1 MFEWSERQLQN
12 NAKKKSAAKTSK
24 SVVWLLLAMILV
36 IVGGMIAIIS
46 VLATPVT
53 PVATMESEAPF
64 TMPTM
69 PPTEPT
75 TEPTSPVSYPVE
87 EGVLP
92 STQGIDSA
100 YAILIDPENDLILA
114 EKSAGEKMYPASMT
128 KLMTLIVA
136 IENIEDLD
144 ATFTMTQEIIDP
156 LIAAEASRAG
166 FLDGEKCTFKDL
178 LYGAALPSGAD
189 ATTAL
194 AIEVAGSEEAFVELM
209 NAKVEELGLVNTHF
223 TNASGLHDLEH
234 YSTATDIALILEY
247 CLMNDRC
254 REIIST
260 YVHTTRAT
268 EQNPNGISM
277 NNTMFNRMYGTEVE
291 GITITGGK
299 TGFTDEAGQCLAS
312 YGVTPDGKTYI
323 AVTAG
328 GTSKWHPVY
337 DAFKLYGVVTGTYS
351 MDEE

>member
-1 MFEWSERQLQN
+1 MQKETN
-12 NAKKKSAAKTSK
+12 KKPAAKNSQG
-24 SVVWLLLAMILV
+24 VIWLLLVMIVV
-36 IVGGMIAIIS
+36 ILGGMIAIIA
-46 VLATPVT
+46 VLSTPVT
-53 PVATMESEAPF
+53 PVATLESEAAF
-64 TMPTM
+64 TMPTL

-75 TEPTSPVSYPVE
+75 TEPTSPVQYPSE
-87 EGVLP
+87 NGVLP
-92 STQGIDSA
+92 STEGIDSA
-100 YAILIDPENDLILA
+100 YAVLIDPENDLILA
-114 EKSAGEKMYPASMT
+114 EKSADQKMYPASMT

-136 IENIEDLD
+136 IEHIEDLN

-156 LIAAEASRAG
+156 LIEANASRAG
-166 FLDGEKCTFKDL
+166 FLDGEKCTFRDL
-178 LYGAALPSGAD
+178 LFGAALPSGAD

-209 NAKVEELGLVNTHF
+209 NEKVEELELVNTHF
-223 TNASGLHDLEH
+223 TNASGLHDLDH

-247 CLMNDRC
+247 CMMNDRC

-260 YVHTTRAT
+260 YVHTTRQT
-268 EQNPNGISM
+268 EQNPDGITM

-299 TGFTDEAGQCLAS
+299 TGYTDEAGQCLAS

-337 DAFKLYGVVTGTYS
+337 DAFKLYGVVTGTYP
-351 MDEE
+351 MDEEE